1 MKPIDNK
8 IKQNKARYN
17 LTRQTQIFQHYHQE
31 MLAASM
37 KI

>member
-17 LTRQTQIFQHYHQE
+17 LTRQTDKYFSIIIRKCWQQV
-31 MLAASM
+31 
-37 KI
+37 